1 LWIERRAVGNAQR
14 CPRAVAVR
22 RSHTIHKSTAWLFAA
37 AAQA

>member
-22 RSHTIHKSTAWLFAA
+22 RSRTIHKSIAGLFAA